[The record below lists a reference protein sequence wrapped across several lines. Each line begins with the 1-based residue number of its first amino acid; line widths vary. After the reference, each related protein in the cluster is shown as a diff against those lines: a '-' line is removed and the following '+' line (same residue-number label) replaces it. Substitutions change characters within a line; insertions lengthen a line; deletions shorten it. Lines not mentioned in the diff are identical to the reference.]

1 MTALT
6 SRASTKSQNIVQS
19 EHPQDP
25 TSSRPTTGLFERM
38 NGIQTSG
45 SFEAMMAGLRQA
57 AAERE
62 RQAILNGQIVDTDTS
77 DSSDDESLPDWPPD
91 ADAKPSIA

>member
-1 MTALT
+1 LTTLT
-6 SRASTKSQNIVQS
+6 SRASDESQNVIQP
-19 EHPQDP
+19 EHPEDP
-25 TSSRPTTGLFERM
+25 TSLRPTTGLFERM

-62 RQAILNGQIVDTDTS
+62 RQAMLNGQIVDSDTS
-77 DSSDDESLPDWPPD
+77 DSSDDESLPDWPPEP
-91 ADAKPSIA
+91 DAKPSIA

>member
-1 MTALT
+1 
-6 SRASTKSQNIVQS
+6 
-19 EHPQDP
+19 
-25 TSSRPTTGLFERM
+25 M

-62 RQAILNGQIVDTDTS
+62 RLAVLNGQMVDTDTS
-77 DSSDDESLPDWPPD
+77 DSSDDESLPDWPPES
-91 ADAKPSIA
+91 DAKPSIA